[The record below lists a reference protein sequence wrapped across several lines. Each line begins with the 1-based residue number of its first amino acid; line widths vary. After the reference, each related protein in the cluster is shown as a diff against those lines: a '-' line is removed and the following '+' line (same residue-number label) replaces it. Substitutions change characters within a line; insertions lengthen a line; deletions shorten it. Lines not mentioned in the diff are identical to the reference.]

1 MLRPRGSP
9 NDWLLAARTFAV
21 PTPTPTLKMAV
32 KSSLDQGGATRS
44 VDSPSESRSTRR
56 FGRGGLHY
64 VLYEGECSAEG
75 CWMNHLRETA
85 YQ

>member
-9 NDWLLAARTFAV
+9 DDWLLAARTFAV
-21 PTPTPTLKMAV
+21 PTLKMAV

-44 VDSPSESRSTRR
+44 VDNPSEPWSTRR

-75 CWMNHLRETA
+75 CWMDHLRETA